1 MSKHQA
7 RETRRAN
14 EIKRQIAAYQH
25 RLTTPQPKPRK
36 EPFRRGTPGPL
47 KVNVLKALGLVTGVK
62 PLTTQ
67 RAAGRWLNRRRHKH

>member
-1 MSKHQA
+1 MNKHQA
-7 RETRRAN
+7 RETRRGN
-14 EIKRQIAAYQH
+14 EMKRQRIAYQK
-25 RLTTPQPKPRK
+25 RLATPQPTPRQ